1 MRRRSI
7 WPTLVVLACLLFWE
21 FIPRS
26 GNTVVFFPPFSDV
39 ALAMGNGIADC
50 TLLFHAGA
58 SIWRALLGI
67 ACACLLAIPIGVV
80 LGRYQRVYQLVEPI
94 VEFFRPMPSAA
105 VIPVAILFLGIGP
118 GMKVFVVSFG
128 ATWPLLVSTIY
139 AVRDTDPI
147 LIKTSKTFRL
157 TATEELFSVVLPASL
172 GAILSGFRISV
183 AISLI
188 LTVTVEM
195 IAGNDGLGY
204 LILDAERSF
213 AFPLMY
219 AGIVTVGIVGV
230 CISLLVKWLE
240 RRLLPGGSIQ

>member
-1 MRRRSI
+1 M
-7 WPTLVVLACLLFWE
+7 
-21 FIPRS
+21 
-26 GNTVVFFPPFSDV
+26 
-39 ALAMGNGIADC
+39 
-50 TLLFHAGA
+50 
-58 SIWRALLGI
+58 
-67 ACACLLAIPIGVV
+67 
-80 LGRYQRVYQLVEPI
+80 
-94 VEFFRPMPSAA
+94 
-105 VIPVAILFLGIGP
+105 
-118 GMKVFVVSFG
+118 
-128 ATWPLLVSTIY
+128 
-139 AVRDTDPI
+139 
-147 LIKTSKTFRL
+147 
-157 TATEELFSVVLPASL
+157 
-172 GAILSGFRISV
+172 LSGFRISV